1 MAKCQLTGKGPQFGN
16 NRPWSKKATRRQWQ
30 PNVQNVS
37 IYVPELGRSV
47 NLRVSTSA
55 LRTINKIGLT
65 AYLQKNQLALKDI
78 V

>member
-30 PNVQNVS
+30 PNIQHVT

-47 NLRVSTSA
+47 KMRASTSA
-55 LRTINKIGLT
+55 LRTISKIGLMS
-65 AYLQKNQLALKDI
+65 YLQKNKLSLKDLT
-78 V
+78 

>member
-65 AYLQKNQLALKDI
+65 AYLQKNQLTLKDI